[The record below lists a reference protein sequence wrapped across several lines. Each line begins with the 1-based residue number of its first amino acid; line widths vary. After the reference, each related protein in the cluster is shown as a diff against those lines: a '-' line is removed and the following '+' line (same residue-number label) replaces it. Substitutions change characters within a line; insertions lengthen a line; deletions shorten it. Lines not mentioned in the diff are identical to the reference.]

1 MQIVKE
7 LPRLRDYAKM
17 AIKWI
22 QQSMKNAYPVKF
34 IKQIFKIED
43 QVIIQWTSACT
54 QGKFVLRRRGPFKII
69 AILRNG
75 TYKVGN
81 KCEILKVLINRNLL
95 KLYKNY
101 EFMELIIVID

>member
-43 QVIIQWTSACT
+43 QVII
-54 QGKFVLRRRGPFKII
+54 
-69 AILRNG
+69 
-75 TYKVGN
+75 
-81 KCEILKVLINRNLL
+81 
-95 KLYKNY
+95 
-101 EFMELIIVID
+101 